1 MDMATSINLLGYVSA
16 SGEKGPSE
24 RPRGM
29 DSCHNV
35 LSTVISCIH
44 KCMHKSSLI
53 GHACGGDDSEPSV
66 TASRRGSE
74 RDRQWA
80 AKLKLAGPGTPGGGQ
95 WREKAGTCIANRTC
109 GPWGLQN
116 GGSVLRSAQRH
127 CNHYLVSFQTVPQL
141 WSSRPKLG
149 PLQPGGDAQGHDQR
163 TGQQERTEEA
173 QCVDVGGGTTR
184 AARPV
189 TRRDQGSVAGLCG
202 RDKCEGGMHV
212 WHACLHFSYR
222 HASCIGAWRKNA
234 AALHSAK
241 SSSGRSPDNTMTQ
254 IRVDMQAARDW
265 STQAP
270 AQV

>member
-1 MDMATSINLLGYVSA
+1 MA
-16 SGEKGPSE
+16 GE
-24 RPRGM
+24 
-29 DSCHNV
+29 
-35 LSTVISCIH
+35 
-44 KCMHKSSLI
+44 
-53 GHACGGDDSEPSV
+53 GGDMHCEQDMRAMG
-66 TASRRGSE
+66 TAE
-74 RDRQWA
+74 
-80 AKLKLAGPGTPGGGQ
+80 
-95 WREKAGTCIANRTC
+95 WRECVEKCPA
-109 GPWGLQN
+109 PLQPL
-116 GGSVLRSAQRH
+116 SRKLPDRSPTM
-127 CNHYLVSFQTVPQL
+127 VFQTVVGAAAT
-141 WSSRPKLG
+141 WRRC
-149 PLQPGGDAQGHDQR
+149 QGHDQR

-222 HASCIGAWRKNA
+222 HASCMGAWRKNA
-234 AALHSAK
+234 AALHLAK
-241 SSSGRSPDNTMTQ
+241 SSSIGRSPDNTMTQ